1 MFELIINILL
11 FIFFGYTFFT
21 HVLEAAVPAKV
32 ANNPYALQPD
42 VWPKAIIIL
51 LEICLIVNIIQ
62 IIKKN
67 KGKPEFTL
75 GAFIG
80 SIPAFLKSKLF
91 FGIVI
96 MVVASFILDT
106 VGFIVTSLFILFFY
120 GLLIGEKNIVRLL
133 IASVCITMVLYIVFS
148 GMLSVIAV
156 VLGEYTVASLLGRM
170 NLQVAL
176 YQLGQSNSQISTA
189 MSLLALLFGAVLL
202 VALDLISDAMRKS
215 REGK

>member
-62 IIKKN
+62 IIRKN
-67 KGKPEFTL
+67 RGKPEFTL

-120 GLLIGEKNIVRLL
+120 GLLI
-133 IASVCITMVLYIVFS
+133 ASVCITMVLYIVFS
-148 GMLSVIAV
+148 GMLSVN
-156 VLGEYTVASLLGRM
+156 LPRGTVGFLR
-170 NLQVAL
+170 NFAL
-176 YQLGQSNSQISTA
+176 WLESIV
-189 MSLLALLFGAVLL
+189 GAVKN
-202 VALDLISDAMRKS
+202 IF
-215 REGK
+215 